1 MKCLKV
7 TAFIVILLV
16 AHHNLIL
23 FQFNRF
29 YNVYCPRNYEKH
41 LVAFISIF
49 YYSLILPNKL
59 VSQVR
64 RNVYEILVF

>member
-1 MKCLKV
+1 M
-7 TAFIVILLV
+7 TTFIVIFTV
-16 AHHNLIL
+16 AYHNLIL

-29 YNVYCPRNYEKH
+29 YNVYSPRNYEKH

-59 VSQVR
+59 VSQVGR
-64 RNVYEILVF
+64 DVYEVLVF